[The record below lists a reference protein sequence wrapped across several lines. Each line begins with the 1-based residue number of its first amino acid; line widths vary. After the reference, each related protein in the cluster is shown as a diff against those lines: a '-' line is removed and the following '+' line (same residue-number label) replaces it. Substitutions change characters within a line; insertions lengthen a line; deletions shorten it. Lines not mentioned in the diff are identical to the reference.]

1 MRSDHFR
8 STDRG
13 IRQVYCLRQTSEA
26 TAEADA
32 EPQRQIGD
40 DRSRKTRAVRAMP
53 LTHQSVSELH
63 ARSRAEE
70 PRPESGGAVRSQL
83 QHFHWTGPRWLQPAP
98 SRSWWQWAPSH
109 RSKLPQ
115 PVAKIET
122 LQLCK
127 WTECGG
133 AGSSCPRRPR
143 QHGYHRLWLLQLVLS
158 EATGHS
164 QVKGRRA
171 VHSPGRHPR
180 HQLGGDCCV
189 HGMSHPPVPHA
200 QYCMNLVNPTIFPM
214 TYSF

>member
-1 MRSDHFR
+1 MRSDHLR

-13 IRQVYCLRQTSEA
+13 IRQVSRLPQTSEA

-32 EPQRQIGD
+32 EPQIQIGAG
-40 DRSRKTRAVRAMP
+40 RQGPSEPCRLLTKASQNCTRVLA
-53 LTHQSVSELH
+53 LKSHGQSL
-63 ARSRAEE
+63 EE
-70 PRPESGGAVRSQL
+70 PFRLSCNTFIGSGRDGCSQL
-83 QHFHWTGPRWLQPAP
+83 LPGLGGNGPPATGA
-98 SRSWWQWAPSH
+98 
-109 RSKLPQ
+109 
-115 PVAKIET
+115 VAKIEA

-171 VHSPGRHPR
+171 EHSPGRHPR

-214 TYSF
+214 TYSFWYG